1 MFCCK
6 TLDRSRGS
14 SQQVV
19 VCVVPMVQAVL
30 LGVSFN
36 GGGRCSF
43 GVAVWRFYN
52 GRRSFGT
59 GLGFFTC
66 RTLLFGCQSLVM
78 GMSNGLII
86 EVCFLGW

>member
-52 GRRSFGT
+52 GRR
-59 GLGFFTC
+59 LGW
-66 RTLLFGCQSLVM
+66 TLLFGCQSLVM

-86 EVCFLGW
+86 EVCFLEW

>member
-6 TLDRSRGS
+6 ILDRSRLITAS
-14 SQQVV
+14 SGL
-19 VCVVPMVQAVL
+19 CGANGTGCTFGGEL
-30 LGVSFN
+30 Y

-52 GRRSFGT
+52 GRR
-59 GLGFFTC
+59 LGW
-66 RTLLFGCQSLVM
+66 TLLFGCQSLVM

-86 EVCFLGW
+86 EVCFLEW